1 MKKWVIVFVVVILLA
16 ITIVGIRM
24 AMAPEDITFAQTI
37 QLGELPDLA
46 KIVPENLSEKVA
58 VAIDGQVAFQNS
70 DAAQA
75 TASTAKMIMAV
86 MVMEKK
92 PFKLGETGETIT
104 INQQY
109 YQRYSYYITHNGS
122 NTRVQLGEQISEYD
136 ALVSA
141 LLASSN
147 NMADTLAMWAFGSFE
162 EYKLYA
168 QTRLAEWGLKNTTIG
183 IDASGYSNTTTSTAA
198 DLAIIAQK
206 LMENPVL
213 AEIVGLKSHDVP
225 VAGTIKNTNKILGQS
240 GILGIKTGWIGASSG
255 YCLATAY
262 KLNEH
267 LVTVIVLNAPTRDVS
282 FERSKTIVDAL
293 QASLKETLIV
303 KKDQEVG
310 YYESWWGGK
319 TVVTAKADAK
329 ALVWATT
336 NPSLDLVM
344 NEPGDEKEATG
355 TLQFKSDNAEATVD
369 VSTTGFQAK
378 PSFWDR
384 LQYALLIKNA
394 SGTSRRR

>member
-16 ITIVGIRM
+16 VIFIGIRM
-24 AMAPEDITFAQTI
+24 AMAPEDITFVQTI

-75 TASTAKMIMAV
+75 TASTAKMIMAL

-109 YQRYSYYITHNGS
+109 YNRYSYYISHNGS

-183 IDASGYSNTTTSTAA
+183 IDASGYSSTTTSSAA
-198 DLAIIAQK
+198 DLAIVAQK
-206 LMENPVL
+206 FMENPVL
-213 AEIVGLKSHDVP
+213 AKIVGLKTHTVP
-225 VAGTIKNTNKILGQS
+225 VAGELKNTNKALGYA
-240 GILGIKTGWIGASSG
+240 GILGIKTGWIGKSSG

-262 KLNEH
+262 KYNEN
-267 LVTVIVLNAPTRDVS
+267 LITLIVLNAATRDES
-282 FERSKTIVDAL
+282 FVRTKSLVDTL
-293 QASLKETLIV
+293 QASLKDTEIV
-303 KKDQEVG
+303 KAGQEVG
-310 YYESWWGGK
+310 YYESWWGGRTAVK
-319 TVVTAKADAK
+319 ASEDVTVFS
-329 ALVWATT
+329 WAGAE
-336 NPSLDLVM
+336 PKLDLTM
-344 NEPGDEKEATG
+344 NSLEDGAEATG
-355 TLQFKSDNAEATVD
+355 ELKFTSANADKTISVTTEGFKS
-369 VSTTGFQAK
+369 S

-384 LQYALLIKNA
+384 LQYALFMKSA
-394 SGTSRRR
+394 K

>member
-1 MKKWVIVFVVVILLA
+1 MKKWVIVFVAVILLA
-16 ITIVGIRM
+16 VTIVGIRM

-75 TASTAKMIMAV
+75 TASTAKMITAV

-92 PFKLGETGETIT
+92 PFKLGEIGETIT

-213 AEIVGLKSHDVP
+213 AEIVGLKSRDVP

-267 LVTVIVLNAPTRDVS
+267 LVTVIVLNAPTRDAS

-293 QASLKETLIV
+293 QASLKETPIV

-310 YYESWWGGK
+310 YYESWWGGR
-319 TVVTAKADAK
+319 TPIVATEEGS
-329 ALVWATT
+329 ALIWAGT
-336 NPSLDLVM
+336 NPKVQLKM
-344 NEPGDEKEATG
+344 NEHVDGQETTG
-355 TLQFKSDNAEATVD
+355 TLEF
-369 VSTTGFQAK
+369 VSNNGNVSIPVTTKYFRAA
-378 PSFWDR
+378 PSFGDKLR
-384 LQYALLIKNA
+384 YAFNLHEQ
-394 SGTSRRR
+394 

>member
-1 MKKWVIVFVVVILLA
+1 MKKWVIIFVVVILLG
-16 ITIVGIRM
+16 ITVVGIRM

-70 DAAQA
+70 DATQA

-267 LVTVIVLNAPTRDVS
+267 LITVIVLNATTRDVS

-293 QASLKETLIV
+293 QASLKETMIV

-310 YYESWWGGK
+310 YYESWWGGCAPIVA
-319 TVVTAKADAK
+319 TEDGS
-329 ALVWATT
+329 ALIWTGT
-336 NPSLDLVM
+336 NPKVQLKM
-344 NEPGDEKEATG
+344 NESIDGQETTG
-355 TLQFKSDNAEATVD
+355 TLEF
-369 VSTTGFQAK
+369 VSNNGNMSIPVTTKYFRAA
-378 PSFWDR
+378 PSFGDKLR
-384 LQYALLIKNA
+384 YALNLHEQ
-394 SGTSRRR
+394 